1 MLLRMSYHIFRYWHA
16 HTAPMS
22 STGDIHKVPP
32 RCLHYPSFSVL
43 HDLIRKVP
51 SYGLDKTHAIF
62 PVPCDCK
69 YKAPD
74 PGSLASA
81 ADTCVQT
88 RLHPDSLPPLHPQNS
103 RSVFSGIP
111 DKNPRYFSEKQME
124 THNMPFSPPHGFL
137 QYPLLLLPTS
147 PFCGSSPDPDKYQ
160 KPVLTLKAAVTDISA
175 LPGQTNISLVYRLYS
190 PAPSFRHDPP
200 VPPPCGTVPHKAFP
214 VLLTHLF

>member
-1 MLLRMSYHIFRYWHA
+1 MLLRVSYHISRYWHA

-32 RCLHYPSFSVL
+32 RCLYYPSFSV
-43 HDLIRKVP
+43 HHGLIHKVS
-51 SYGLDKTHAIF
+51 SYGPDEIHGTF
-62 PVPCDCK
+62 PVLCDYK

-74 PGSLASA
+74 QRLLASA
-81 ADTCVQT
+81 ADTYVQT

-103 RSVFSGIP
+103 CPVVSGIP
-111 DKNPRYFSEKQME
+111 DKNPRCFSEKQMG
-124 THNMPFSPPHGFL
+124 THNMPFSPPHEFL
-137 QYPLLLLPTS
+137 QYPLLILPTN
-147 PFCGSSPDPDKYQ
+147 PFCGSRPDPDKYQ
-160 KPVLTLKAAVTDISA
+160 KPVHSPKAAVTDISA
-175 LPGQTNISLVYRLYS
+175 LSEQTNISLVYRLYS